1 MIKSFKE
8 LIVWQKA
15 MDLAA
20 EVYRVTKKLP
30 KEETFALGDQLRRA
44 SAAIPSNIAEGF
56 GRGSKRDYANFL
68 MIARGSL
75 FETETQLLLCV
86 RVQYLIESDI
96 KPALAMLDE
105 VGKMLNSVIAK
116 LRSASPHSLT
126 SNH

>member
-15 MDLAA
+15 MSLA
-20 EVYRVTKKLP
+20 EEIYRVAKKLP

-56 GRGSKRDYANFL
+56 GRRTKRDYASFL

-86 RVQYLIESDI
+86 RVRYLNESDI

-116 LRSASPHSLT
+116 LRSASPQPLT
-126 SNH
+126 PNP